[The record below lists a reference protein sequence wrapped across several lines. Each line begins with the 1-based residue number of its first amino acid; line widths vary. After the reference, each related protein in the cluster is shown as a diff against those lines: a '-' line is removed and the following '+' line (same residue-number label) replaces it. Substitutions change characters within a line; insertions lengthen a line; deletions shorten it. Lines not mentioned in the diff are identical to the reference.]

1 MSWWGKLLGGAFG
14 FMLGGPLG
22 ALLGAVMGHQLDRG
36 MQSARLEGPEL
47 QPQQRER
54 VQTAFFT
61 ATFSVMGHIA
71 KADGQVTRDEI
82 RIAEM
87 LMQQMDLDAQQRKLA
102 MALFRQGKAAD
113 FDLQGVLDQFREQL
127 GRQRNLLR
135 IFIEIQVQLA
145 LSDGVMHAAEEH
157 LLLQICRRLG
167 IRQAEFR
174 AIVYLVKAS
183 GQFAGEQRQ
192 QQESRSSTASPAAT
206 LDDAYELLGVD
217 SSAADSEVKKAYRRQ
232 LSRHHPDKLVSR
244 GLPEEMMKVATDK
257 THQIKQAYE
266 MIKKARGL

>member
-36 MQSARLEGPEL
+36 MHIARLKGPEL
-47 QPQQRER
+47 QPQHREQ
-54 VQTAFFT
+54 VQAAFFT

-82 RIAEM
+82 RIAET
-87 LMQQMDLDAQQRKLA
+87 LMRQMELDAEQRKLA
-102 MALFRQGKAAD
+102 MALFRQGKALD
-113 FDLQGVLDQFREQL
+113 FDLHGVLDQFREQL

-145 LSDGVMHAAEEH
+145 LSDGVMDAAEER

-174 AIVYLVKAS
+174 AIVYLVRAS
-183 GQFAGEQRQ
+183 GHFADQ
-192 QQESRSSTASPAAT
+192 QGQQHGGSKTASPAAT
-206 LDDAYELLGVD
+206 LGDAYELLGVD

>member
-1 MSWWGKLLGGAFG
+1 MSRGLGD
-14 FMLGGPLG
+14 
-22 ALLGAVMGHQLDRG
+22 VYKRQ
-36 MQSARLEGPEL
+36 
-47 QPQQRER
+47 
-54 VQTAFFT
+54 
-61 ATFSVMGHIA
+61 
-71 KADGQVTRDEI
+71 
-82 RIAEM
+82 
-87 LMQQMDLDAQQRKLA
+87 
-102 MALFRQGKAAD
+102 ALFRQGKALD
-113 FDLQGVLDQFREQL
+113 FDLHGVLDQFREQL

-145 LSDGVMHAAEEH
+145 LSDGVMDAAEER

-174 AIVYLVKAS
+174 AIVYLVRAS
-183 GQFAGEQRQ
+183 GHFADQ
-192 QQESRSSTASPAAT
+192 QGQQHGGSKTASPAAT
-206 LDDAYELLGVD
+206 LGDAYELLGID

-232 LSRHHPDKLVSR
+232 LSRHHPDQLVSR